1 MMNLKFSF
9 CLLSTRELRTNSGVD
24 FFFFNEIGFQFSF
37 CFTVQRSSSSFFFF
51 LCLRCNEFI
60 ENSFQQLTCELIGSH
75 KCPSLGGA
83 LIEPR
88 YRSLWLPSF
97 SDHFPSHV
105 LGSCLAS

>member
-1 MMNLKFSF
+1 M
-9 CLLSTRELRTNSGVD
+9 ELI

-37 CFTVQRSSSSFFFF
+37 VLQYKDLLLLF
-51 LCLRCNEFI
+51 LCLGCNKFI

-75 KCPSLGGA
+75 KSSLGGA
-83 LIEPR
+83 LIEPT
-88 YRSLWLPSF
+88 YLSLWLPSF

>member
-37 CFTVQRSSSSFFFF
+37 VLQYKDLLLF
-51 LCLRCNEFI
+51 LCLGCNKFI

-75 KCPSLGGA
+75 KSLGGA
-83 LIEPR
+83 LIEPT
-88 YRSLWLPSF
+88 YLSLAPF
-97 SDHFPSHV
+97 FF
-105 LGSCLAS
+105 